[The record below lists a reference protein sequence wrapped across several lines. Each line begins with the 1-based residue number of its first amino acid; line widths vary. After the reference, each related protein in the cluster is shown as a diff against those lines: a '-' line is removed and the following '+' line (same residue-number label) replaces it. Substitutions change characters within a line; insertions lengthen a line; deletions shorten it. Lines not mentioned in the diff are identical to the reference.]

1 MALTEFQRTIC
12 RLMARQR
19 IESGISYVAG
29 GVEVARE
36 QETAYIDSV
45 RKEFYSA
52 LPNMPVP
59 VSEENFKMYGSNSS
73 PTLVLVDRKGIVRLY
88 HPGGMSYDE
97 LAAGVRSILGD

>member
-1 MALTEFQRTIC
+1 
-12 RLMARQR
+12 
-19 IESGISYVAG
+19 
-29 GVEVARE
+29 
-36 QETAYIDSV
+36 
-45 RKEFYSA
+45 
-52 LPNMPVP
+52 